1 MECLIFTDVR
11 PGKLGRSPSP
21 EIFKFFTKEL
31 TVDTQP
37 FKEVQDEGEKQD
49 TAAESSQ
56 GAEP

>member
-1 MECLIFTDVR
+1 MEYLIFTDVR
-11 PGKLGRSPSP
+11 LGKLGRSPSP

-37 FKEVQDEGEKQD
+37 FKEVQVEGEKQD
-49 TAAESSQ
+49 TAAEGSQ